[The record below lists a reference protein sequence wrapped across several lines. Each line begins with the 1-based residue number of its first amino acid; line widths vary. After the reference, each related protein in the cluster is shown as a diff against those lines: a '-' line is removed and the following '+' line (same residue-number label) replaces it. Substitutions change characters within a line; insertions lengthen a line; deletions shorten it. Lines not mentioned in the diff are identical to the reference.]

1 MNQIQEDKFLK
12 PYRNMQF
19 ISDMD
24 PDSFIRKIKGEV
36 RRRQTVHRRAM
47 TSGIA
52 VASIVLLFFVFQ
64 GASLLD
70 RGQSPQLY
78 SPDFTSAVDLLD
90 ISSTV
95 EDPTM
100 IDSVAGDFLEEEST
114 LLFFAIWDENEYA
127 DPVDLLSD
135 LQESQLDKVMEELE
149 KMNILETYS
158 GNQSSIRGVTG

>member
-52 VASIVLLFFVFQ
+52 VASIVLLFSFFRVLHCWT
-64 GASLLD
+64 GDSLPSCILLISLL
-70 RGQSPQLY
+70 QSIF
-78 SPDFTSAVDLLD
+78 S
-90 ISSTV
+90 
-95 EDPTM
+95 
-100 IDSVAGDFLEEEST
+100 
-114 LLFFAIWDENEYA
+114 
-127 DPVDLLSD
+127 
-135 LQESQLDKVMEELE
+135 
-149 KMNILETYS
+149 ILAPRLRI
-158 GNQSSIRGVTG
+158 QP

>member
-1 MNQIQEDKFLK
+1 
-12 PYRNMQF
+12 
-19 ISDMD
+19 
-24 PDSFIRKIKGEV
+24 
-36 RRRQTVHRRAM
+36 
-47 TSGIA
+47 
-52 VASIVLLFFVFQ
+52 
-64 GASLLD
+64 
-70 RGQSPQLY
+70 
-78 SPDFTSAVDLLD
+78 
-90 ISSTV
+90 
-95 EDPTM
+95 M